1 MSQQP
6 GTGFWSVLMSVVAG
20 VFGVQSD
27 KNYER
32 DFTKGTFVS
41 FLIIGIFLV
50 AMMVV
55 SLMMFVK
62 WLTGY

>member
-1 MSQQP
+1 MSQQS

-20 VFGVQSD
+20 IFGVQSH

-41 FLIIGIFLV
+41 FLIIGVFLV

-55 SLMMFVK
+55 SLMILVK
-62 WLTGY
+62 WLSGY